1 MIRLRL
7 NEGKLEISVSDD
19 GRGFDPEAAL
29 ERSTARKSLGLLGM
43 RERVSLVSGE
53 IAIIS
58 APGAG
63 TVIKAV
69 LPLDGNGTQDRTD

>member
-1 MIRLRL
+1 LIRLRIHK
-7 NEGKLEISVSDD
+7 GKLELSVSDD

-29 ERSTARKSLGLLGM
+29 ERSAGGESLGLLGM

-53 IAIIS
+53 LFIIS

-63 TVIKAV
+63 AVIKASF
-69 LPLDGNGTQDRTD
+69 PLAKTREEAHVP